1 VNCGAEPAV
10 AVVDQIRAVA
20 KERLQS
26 RIGVL
31 TEPEMEAIVDAL
43 QQVLDLIF

>member
-1 VNCGAEPAV
+1 V